1 MKDEGTIIQSVDEN
15 ETIPF
20 YPDHV
25 RAEAKALVAILMLVI
40 VIGVIGTFTPVGLGP
55 PADPMVTPE
64 HIKPEWYFLFLYELL
79 KYLPKTLGA
88 TLPVIGVFVVL
99 IWPFLDRGADS
110 RRSRTLR
117 IILVV
122 VAMAAVIGLTV
133 LGETG

>member
-1 MKDEGTIIQSVDEN
+1 MTKPIDEN

-25 RAEAKALVAILMLVI
+25 RTEAKALIAILLLVV
-40 VIGVIGTFTPVGLGP
+40 VIGVIGTFIPVGLGP
-55 PADPMVTPE
+55 PADPMDTPQ

-88 TLPVIGVFVVL
+88 TLPVIGVFFVL
-99 IWPFLDRGADS
+99 IWPFLDRRPDS
-110 RRSRTLR
+110 RRARTLR

-133 LGETG
+133 LGEIG

>member
-1 MKDEGTIIQSVDEN
+1 MTQPVDEN

-25 RAEAKALVAILMLVI
+25 WTEAKALIVILLLVI
-40 VIGVIGTFTPVGLGP
+40 LIGVIGTFIPVGLGP

-88 TLPVIGVFVVL
+88 TLPVIGAFVVL
-99 IWPFLDRGADS
+99 IWPFLDRRVDTK
-110 RRSRTLR
+110 RSRTLR
-117 IILVV
+117 IVLVV
-122 VAMAAVIGLTV
+122 VAVAAVIGLTV
-133 LGETG
+133 LGEIG

>member
-1 MKDEGTIIQSVDEN
+1 VKDEGTITQPVDEN

-25 RAEAKALVAILMLVI
+25 RTEAKALIVILLLVI
-40 VIGVIGTFTPVGLGP
+40 VIGVIGTFIPVGLGP
-55 PADPMVTPE
+55 PADPMVTPD

-88 TLPVIGVFVVL
+88 TLPVIGALVLL
-99 IWPFLDRGADS
+99 IWPFLDRRADS

-117 IILVV
+117 IVLVV

>member
-1 MKDEGTIIQSVDEN
+1 MKDEGTMTQPIDEN

-25 RAEAKALVAILMLVI
+25 RTEAKALIGILVLVI
-40 VIGVIGTFTPVGLGP
+40 VIGVLGTFIPVGLGP

-88 TLPVIGVFVVL
+88 TLPVIGALVLL
-99 IWPFLDRGADS
+99 IWPFLDRRADS
-110 RRSRTLR
+110 RRSRTIR
-117 IILVV
+117 IVLVV

-133 LGETG
+133 LGEIG

>member
-1 MKDEGTIIQSVDEN
+1 VKDEGTITQPVDEN

-25 RAEAKALVAILMLVI
+25 RTEAKALIAILVLVI
-40 VIGVIGTFTPVGLGP
+40 VIGVIGTFIPVSLGP
-55 PADPMVTPE
+55 PADPMVTPD

-79 KYLPKTLGA
+79 KYVPKTLGA
-88 TLPVIGVFVVL
+88 SLPVIGALVLL
-99 IWPFLDRGADS
+99 IWPFLDRRADS

-117 IILVV
+117 IVLVV